1 MLSGGTKGC
10 KHWTLVQAPGASP
23 TAAALPPSRPRAVG
37 SCHPQLPPAAGC
49 SILMRS
55 KCYFTLSLA
64 CISQMV
70 MKVKPLFYV
79 GFLTQQITTNFHN
92 LKQDELMIAQSW
104 RSEFQPGS
112 RWARIRVSAGL
123 CSSRSLQE
131 RICSSPSPA
140 SGGAEFP
147 QLVPPPLSSAALSG
161 RVSAL
166 PRGIISPASLSPQ
179 PPRFSKDS

>member
-1 MLSGGTKGC
+1 MLSRRLQLFLLLG
-10 KHWTLVQAPGASP
+10 HQPSAPA
-23 TAAALPPSRPRAVG
+23 TPSFP
-37 SCHPQLPPAAGC
+37 PPAGF

-55 KCYFTLSLA
+55 RCYFMLNLTR
-64 CISQMV
+64 ISQTV
-70 MKVKPLFYV
+70 MKVEQLFYV

-92 LKQDELMIAQSW
+92 LKQDKLMIAQSW

-123 CSSRSLQE
+123 CSSRSLQG
-131 RICSSPSPA
+131 RICSSPLPA

-147 QLVPPPLSSAALSG
+147 QLVTPPLSSAALSG

-166 PRGIISPASLSPQ
+166 SRGMVSLPSHQGFLRTHEKASAPPASPRTISPSQIPT
-179 PPRFSKDS
+179 